1 MKKKVKYFEYF
12 WMTCRQT
19 RDNTYEPTTWQIKF
33 DLDSVNPGG
42 TYVLRIAVASATFA
56 NLRVRT
62 SIINCSS
69 PIPKL
74 YVDLS
79 RKTSHNQLF
88 ITNWATVEWISLY
101 CLFFK
106 VRINENRGQFSTGRI
121 GRDNSIARHGI
132 HGLYW
137 LYSFNVRGSMLRR
150 GTNTIYLT
158 QTNGGGKFP
167 GLMYD
172 YLRLEGPRT

>member
-1 MKKKVKYFEYF
+1 
-12 WMTCRQT
+12 MTCRQT

-79 RKTSHNQLF
+79 RKTSYNS
-88 ITNWATVEWISLY
+88 TCSSLY